1 MLKTF
6 IRRHPARQSR
16 HPDSGGEK
24 YMDHMRKHKLSPRAT
39 STHLNNPAARKRPTR
54 SAINSARDGILVVN
68 EVDGF
73 VTTQGFSQYS
83 RCLAATIDGMKSDVE
98 CSETLSIEAILQE
111 VLVTQLIGICQALRG
126 AKILTVCRDHD
137 ASFTARVSED
147 GKIADGQGY
156 TRMLRSELN
165 LALTNGGTF
174 IIRQL
179 LPMKTRNTTP
189 DGETNWNPWKNVY
202 AFYLGNGMFEA
213 IPTDHLNYA
222 NSIGPDG
229 KPVAREKG
237 ILFCEYR
244 KPAHMSTC

>member
-1 MLKTF
+1 
-6 IRRHPARQSR
+6 
-16 HPDSGGEK
+16 
-24 YMDHMRKHKLSPRAT
+24 MDHMRKHKLSPRAT
-39 STHLNNPAARKRPTR
+39 STRLNNPAARKRPTR
-54 SAINSARDGILVVN
+54 STISPASDGFLVVN
-68 EVDGF
+68 EADGF
-73 VTTQGFSQYS
+73 VNTQGFSEYS
-83 RCLAATIDGMKSDVE
+83 RCLAATIDGMKSTGKS
-98 CSETLSIEAILQE
+98 SETLSIEAMLQE

-147 GKIADGQGY
+147 GKIAEGQGY
-156 TRMLRSELN
+156 ARMLRSELN

-179 LPMKTRNTTP
+179 LPMKTRNTTI
-189 DGETNWNPWKNVY
+189 DGKTTWNPWKNVY

-229 KPVAREKG
+229 KPVAREHG
-237 ILFCEYR
+237 IRFCEYR
-244 KPAHMSTC
+244 DPSNLT